1 MQIEGVL
8 EDIVFR
14 NEENGYTVMILDCEG
29 EPVTV
34 TGNFPVIAQGST
46 LIINGEYKITKY
58 GRQVCAEG
66 FRLVTPT
73 SADGVIRFLSSGIIK
88 GIGPVT
94 AAAIVAHFGLSTL
107 EVMKNSPEQLKRV
120 RGISAKKAAAIA
132 DEYKRVFLIQNT
144 IIALQGYGIS
154 LNMCQKI
161 YSEYGA
167 ESENV
172 VKANPYKLVEDVDGV
187 GFLTADRIAKRV
199 GILPDS
205 FFRKRA
211 ASIHILQEAAD
222 KSGHTYLPADVYAAA
237 LNALIGTDIGV
248 AEAEELIEELVL
260 NSVVKRFNKDG
271 QTCIALAKLYYIERS
286 AAFNLTSLRE
296 QCDNYNIDVSA
307 QIRQF
312 EGENNIE
319 LHESQAQ
326 AVHSAVNNGVSVITG
341 GPGTGK
347 TTILKCILQ
356 ILKRAGASIL
366 LTAPTGRAAKRLSEA
381 AGEEAKTIHRALG
394 AEIVDGRSRFYYCES
409 NKLPEDFII
418 VDEMSMVDC
427 YLMNNLL
434 KALRHGAKL
443 LLVGD
448 KDQLASVGAGNVL
461 SDIIKSNT
469 VPCSLLTRIY
479 RQAADSGIITNA
491 HLINAGKMPKLSN
504 AGSDFFMSNIA
515 EPANICETVI
525 GMVTKRIPDYLG
537 TTPSSIQV
545 LAALKNGAAGV
556 KNLNLQLQAAL
567 NPPDRTRRELRY
579 ADTVFRDGDRIMH
592 VVNNYELS
600 WRKYDNGKHE
610 EGTGVFNGDI
620 GVITEVM
627 PGTNEMTVQFED
639 GRVCLY
645 THENLMELTL
655 AYAITIHKS
664 QGCEFPV
671 VIIPVIRGS
680 STIMTRNLLYTAVTR
695 AKNMVVLVGEQGSV
709 RAMVNNLD
717 VSVRYTMLADFLVSS
732 DSTMF
737 MVNA

>member
-14 NEENGYTVMILDCEG
+14 NEENGYTVMILDCSG
-29 EPVTV
+29 EPLTV
-34 TGNFPVIAQGST
+34 TGCFPVIAEGSI
-46 LIINGEYKITKY
+46 LIVNGEYKMTKY
-58 GRQVCAEG
+58 GRQLSAEG
-66 FRLVTPT
+66 FRVVKPA
-73 SADGVIRFLSSGIIK
+73 SKDGIIRFLSSGIIK

-94 AAAIVAHFGLSTL
+94 AAAIVAHFGLSAL
-107 EVMKNSPEQLKRV
+107 DIIKNNPEQLKRV
-120 RGISAKKAAAIA
+120 KGISAKKAMAIA
-132 DEYKRVFLIQNT
+132 AEYKNVFLIQNT
-144 IIALQGYGIS
+144 IIALQGYDIS

-161 YSEYGA
+161 YSEYGP

-172 VKANPYKLVEDVDGV
+172 VRSNPYKLVEDVDGI

-199 GILPDS
+199 GVQPDS

-211 ASIHILQEAAD
+211 ASVHLLQEAAD
-222 KSGHTYLPADVYAAA
+222 KSGHTYLPADMYTAM
-237 LNALIGTDIGV
+237 LNSLIGTDIGV
-248 AEAEELIEELVL
+248 AGAEELIDELAL
-260 NSVVKRFNKDG
+260 NSVVKKFVKEG
-271 QTCIALAKLYYIERS
+271 KTCVALAKLYYIERS
-286 AAFNLTSLRE
+286 AAFNLTTIKD
-296 QCDNYNIDVSA
+296 QCDNYSIDVSE

-312 EGENNIE
+312 ELENNIE
-319 LHESQAQ
+319 LHISQAQ

-347 TTILKCILQ
+347 TTILKCIIQ
-356 ILKRAGASIL
+356 ILKRAGATLL

-394 AEIVDGRSRFYYCES
+394 AEFAEGRSRFYYGES

-427 YLMNNLL
+427 YLMNSLL

-461 SDIIKSNT
+461 ADIIKSGT
-469 VPCSLLTRIY
+469 VPCSLLTQIY
-479 RQAADSGIITNA
+479 RQAADSGIIMNA
-491 HLINAGKMPKLSN
+491 HMINAGNMPKLT
-504 AGSDFFMSNIA
+504 GSDFFMSSVS
-515 EPANICETVI
+515 EPENICETVI
-525 GMVTKRIPDYLG
+525 GMVTRRIPDYLN

-556 KNLNLQLQAAL
+556 NNLNLRLQAAL
-567 NPPDRTRRELRY
+567 NPPNNQRRDIKY
-579 ADTVFRDGDRIMH
+579 SDTVLREGDRVMH
-592 VVNNYELS
+592 VVNNYELG
-600 WRKYDNGKHE
+600 WKRYENGRHE

-620 GVITEVM
+620 GIITEVM
-627 PGTNEMTVQFED
+627 PGTSELTVQFED
-639 GRVCLY
+639 QRVCLY

-655 AYAITIHKS
+655 AYAITVHKS

-671 VIIPVIRGS
+671 VVMPIIRGS
-680 STIMTRNLLYTAVTR
+680 SAIMTRNLLYTAVTR
-695 AKNMVVLVGEQGSV
+695 AKSMVVLVGEPGSV

-717 VSVRYTMLADFLVSS
+717 VSVRYTMLADFLVAS
-732 DSTMF
+732 DNTLFSLGT
-737 MVNA
+737 